1 MPRYVGEIVTAAVI
15 SLIALYVIWYA
26 TFLPAGGGM
35 FPTFAATCT
44 ILLAVYWSVTALL
57 KRRQPIPAEHVDF
70 SLTYERLKPI
80 IAVVATIA
88 YVVLMFTLGFF
99 LTTALYIVAMCLVL
113 GVRNWRTVAYTMV
126 VVLPL
131 IYVFFVTFLGAR
143 LPTGYAI

>member
-15 SLIALYVIWYA
+15 SLIALYIVWYA
-26 TFLPAGGGM
+26 SSLPAGGGM

-44 ILLAVYWSVTALL
+44 ILLAIYWSMIALM
-57 KRRQPIPAEHVDF
+57 KRRERVRGEHVDF

-88 YVVLMFTLGFF
+88 YVVLMFALGFF
-99 LTTALYIVAMCLVL
+99 TTTALYIVAMCLVL